1 MKNEKLQKVNELRGL
16 MLGIEMNLKLLDDD
30 LESVDM
36 ELIHFQKMES
46 DLIYNINLH
55 KSGKVITVVREYRRS
70 IDELKII
77 KDEIIKYKNFR
88 DTIMKKMEKK
98 LESHKYYLDKFEQAY
113 EDLNSESVIL
123 LFRKDKKREQ
133 KED

>member
-1 MKNEKLQKVNELRGL
+1 MKNKKLQKVNELRGI
-16 MLGIEMNLKLLDDD
+16 MLGLEMNLKLLDDD

-36 ELIHFQKMES
+36 ELIHYEKMES

-55 KSGKVITVVREYRRS
+55 KSGTVITVVREYKRS

-77 KDEIIKYKNFR
+77 KQEIIKFKNFR
-88 DTIMKKMEKK
+88 DSVMKKMDKK

-123 LFRKDKKREQ
+123 LFRKDKKRE
-133 KED
+133 